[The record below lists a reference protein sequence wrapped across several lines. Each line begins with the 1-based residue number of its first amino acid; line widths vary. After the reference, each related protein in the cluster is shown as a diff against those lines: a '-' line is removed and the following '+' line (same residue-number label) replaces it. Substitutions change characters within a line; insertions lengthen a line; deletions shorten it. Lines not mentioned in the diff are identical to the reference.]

1 MTADLSIAV
10 SQYIS
15 ALAYA
20 VPRFVAVFSILPLFA
35 RQLVPLPL
43 RGAVMLC
50 MAVFMAPTLLPHVA
64 EVRSGFEILGILAKE
79 FILGT
84 LLGCIVAI
92 PLWAVETM
100 GDLIDSQRGAAIADT
115 LNPLTGNDASPL
127 SQLFSQAMQTFFMVA
142 GGFTLLLGLVYD
154 SFRLWPVFGW
164 WPELASGG
172 ATTLLGW
179 LDTYM
184 RLAVLLA
191 APVLFAMLLS
201 ELGLALLSRY
211 VPQLQVFF
219 LAMPIKSALA
229 MLMLALYAG
238 ILFGYL
244 DDLVS
249 GQIAGAVESL
259 STLIGPGVARE

>member
-1 MTADLSIAV
+1 MNADLSTALLQHIT
-10 SQYIS
+10 

-43 RGAVMLC
+43 RGAIMLC
-50 MAVFMAPTLLPHVA
+50 LAIFMVPTLLPHVN
-64 EVRSGFEILGILAKE
+64 EVRSGVEVLGIVAKE
-79 FILGT
+79 FVLGT
-84 LLGCIVAI
+84 LLGFTVAI

-115 LNPLTGNDASPL
+115 LNALTGNDSSPL
-127 SQLFSQAMQTFFMVA
+127 AQLFSQAMQTFFLMA
-142 GGFTLLLGLVYD
+142 GGFALLLGLVYD

-164 WPELASGG
+164 WPELAAGG
-172 ATTLLGW
+172 AATLLGW
-179 LDTYM
+179 LDVYM

-191 APVLFAMLLS
+191 APVLFAMLLA

-238 ILFGYL
+238 ILFGYV
-244 DDLVS
+244 DDLVRE
-249 GQIAGAVESL
+249 QIGGAVTSL
-259 STLIGPGVARE
+259 SRLIGPGAGHE

>member
-1 MTADLSIAV
+1 MSAEMTTVLT
-10 SQYIS
+10 QYLMAAACS
-15 ALAYA
+15 
-20 VPRFVAVFSILPLFA
+20 VPRFVAVFSMLPLLS

-43 RGAVMLC
+43 RGALLLCLALFVVPVM
-50 MAVFMAPTLLPHVA
+50 LPHVT
-64 EVRSGFEILGILAKE
+64 ESRSAGTIAAILAKE
-79 FILGT
+79 FVVGA
-84 LLGCIVAI
+84 LLGFVVAI

-127 SQLFSQAMQTFFMVA
+127 AQLFSQAVQTFFLVA
-142 GGFTLLLGLVYD
+142 GGFPLLLGVVYD
-154 SFRLWPVFGW
+154 SFRIWPVFGW
-164 WPELASGG
+164 WPDLQAQGPVL
-172 ATTLLGW
+172 LLGW

-191 APVLFAMLLS
+191 APVLFAMLLA

-219 LAMPIKSALA
+219 LAMPVKSGLA
-229 MLMLALYAG
+229 MLMLALYAT

-244 DDLVS
+244 DDLISSQIGGAIEAVS
-249 GQIAGAVESL
+249 RLLGN
-259 STLIGPGVARE
+259 GVRHE